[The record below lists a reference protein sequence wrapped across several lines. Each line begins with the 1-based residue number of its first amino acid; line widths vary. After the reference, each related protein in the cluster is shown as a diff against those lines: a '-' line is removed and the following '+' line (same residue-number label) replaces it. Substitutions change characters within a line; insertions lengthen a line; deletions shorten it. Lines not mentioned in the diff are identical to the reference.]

1 MCGVAGFVGVSG
13 PEITAGVVRAMLG
26 TLQRRGP
33 DGEGTHSWPGVT
45 LGHRRLAII
54 DLSDAGRQP
63 MISRDGTVGLV
74 FNGCIYNFMELRR
87 ELENAGH
94 RFSSQCDTEV
104 LLIGYQEWGIDG
116 MLPRLRGMFA
126 FAIWDDNRRTLFMV
140 RDRLG
145 VKPLVYAVR
154 GKEIAFAST
163 VGALQEAG
171 FGGEINPAAVLGF
184 LEFGVI
190 TDEYSIFQEIHKVPA
205 STMIEWREGRIIR
218 ERCYWQI
225 PEIDESSRITF
236 EEAVEETERL
246 LLEAVKTRLCADV
259 PIGALLSGGV
269 DSSLICWALTKLNA
283 NIKAFTVG
291 VPGHASDESAAAA
304 ETAQSLGIPHEIITV
319 DHSEEIP
326 LEELFTAYS
335 EPFACQSA
343 HGMLNVSRAVKKL
356 ATVLLTGDGGDDV
369 FLGYPY
375 FFNAWRA
382 QKLARRL
389 PDAAAGVWSG
399 IRPVADRIG
408 PLRRGKHFLDYATGG
423 LGAYSRVREGIQY
436 FHRHA
441 LLGERLQHVTMAR
454 RDMPASMA
462 SARNLVQD
470 VFHYHL
476 KTHFTG
482 EFMVKVDGATMRHSI
497 EARSPLLDQR
507 LWELAAALP
516 PALRFHQDRTKA
528 VLRELARR
536 RLGDGVAYRRK
547 QGFTVPIERWLTQKW
562 RHHLE
567 HLRSDSTLVRDGWID
582 RRNLTSEIDRAFKTD
597 HAPEQLWY
605 VLVLDY
611 WMSKQHTKQQHVRSA
626 EITVR

>member
-1 MCGVAGFVGVSG
+1 
-13 PEITAGVVRAMLG
+13 
-26 TLQRRGP
+26 
-33 DGEGTHSWPGVT
+33 
-45 LGHRRLAII
+45 
-54 DLSDAGRQP
+54 

-74 FNGCIYNFMELRR
+74 FNGCIYNFMELRK
-87 ELENAGH
+87 ELEKAGH
-94 RFSSQCDTEV
+94 RFLSQCDTEV

-126 FAIWDDNRRTLFMV
+126 FAIWDNNRRTLYMV

-145 VKPLVYAVR
+145 VKPLVYSVR
-154 GKEIAFAST
+154 NREIAFAST
-163 VGALQEAG
+163 VEALQEAG
-171 FGGEINPAAVLGF
+171 FGNEINPAAVLGF
-184 LEFGVI
+184 LEFGFI
-190 TDEYSIFQEIHKVPA
+190 TDEYSIFQEVHKVPA
-205 STMIEWREGRIIR
+205 ATMLEWRDGRIIR
-218 ERCYWQI
+218 ESCYWQI
-225 PEIDESSRITF
+225 PEINESSRITF
-236 EEAVEETERL
+236 DEAVEETERL

-304 ETAQSLGIPHEIITV
+304 ETAQSLGIPHEIIAV

-369 FLGYPY
+369 FLGYPF

-389 PDAAAGVWSG
+389 PDAAVGLWSG
-399 IRPVADRIG
+399 VRPLANKMG

-423 LGAYSRVREGIQY
+423 LGAYNRVREGIQY
-436 FHRHA
+436 FQRHA
-441 LLGERLQHVTMAR
+441 LLGERLQHTTMAR
-454 RDMPASMA
+454 RDMPASLD

-470 VFHYHL
+470 VFLYHR

-482 EFMVKVDGATMRHSI
+482 EFMVKVDGGTMRHSI
-497 EARSPLLDQR
+497 EARSPLLDQE
-507 LWELAAALP
+507 LWEMAAALP

-536 RLGDGVAYRRK
+536 RLGDRVAYRRK

-567 HLRSDSTLVRDGWID
+567 DLRSDSTLVSDGWIN
-582 RRNLTSEIDRAFKTD
+582 RRNLTNEIDLALKTD

-605 VLVLDY
+605 LLVLNY
-611 WMSKQHTKQQHVRSA
+611 WMSRQHTKQQHVRSA